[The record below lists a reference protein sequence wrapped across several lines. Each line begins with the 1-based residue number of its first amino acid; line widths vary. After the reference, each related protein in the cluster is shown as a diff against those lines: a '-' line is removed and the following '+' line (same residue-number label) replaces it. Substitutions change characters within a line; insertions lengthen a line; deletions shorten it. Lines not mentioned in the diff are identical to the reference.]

1 MCLGMNRNRRRAS
14 VFQRGGQAGICQPQG
29 HRCGNTVCCSTD
41 VSLLVRNLTRRQPY
55 PSTSP
60 SFLPF
65 AANSWSNS
73 TPTNRPGFPLTLPM
87 NRTVPYMSPGTLTI
101 SPTSREPLETGVAG
115 MVRPFR
121 ACSEALR
128 FISAVVMER
137 KEGEEAVLVL
147 RMPERCRPGVDVTE
161 RRCCLGVVLF
171 R

>member
-1 MCLGMNRNRRRAS
+1 MNRNRHLAS
-14 VFQRGGQAGICQPQG
+14 VFRRGGRAGRCLLRE
-29 HRCGNTVCCSTD
+29 HLCGNTLCYDSN
-41 VSLLVRNLTRRQPY
+41 VSMIVRESVLKEPY

-87 NRTVPYMSPGTLTI
+87 KRTVPYMSPGTLTI
-101 SPTSREPLETGVAG
+101 SPTSKEPLETGVAG
-115 MVRPFR
+115 MVRPFS
-121 ACSEALR
+121 ACREALR
-128 FISAVVMER
+128 FISAVEMDR
-137 KEGEEAVLVL
+137 KEGEEAVVL

-161 RRCCLGVVLF
+161 RKCCLGVVLF